1 MSVTVTVTGPALQI
15 NLKIRVFWPIRPGPV
30 HVGSSCARSWHGS
43 LGLNTFTRR
52 RNVYATWCNFM
63 QVTGAERQAAA
74 SGQAPLVNPV
84 LFGFSIIWPLEIV
97 LNNKYRS
104 PPIPLRNQNGIN
116 GVVFNHWDTKSG
128 VHFLAIARKGWEWIY
143 HRVLRSSV
151 YSIDG

>member
-1 MSVTVTVTGPALQI
+1 
-15 NLKIRVFWPIRPGPV
+15 
-30 HVGSSCARSWHGS
+30 
-43 LGLNTFTRR
+43 
-52 RNVYATWCNFM
+52 M

-74 SGQAPLVNPV
+74 SGLAPLVNPVLFGFSIIWQIVNPV

-128 VHFLAIARKGWEWIY
+128 VHFLAIARKGW
-143 HRVLRSSV
+143 
-151 YSIDG
+151 G